1 LLLISL
7 LQHPAIAQ
15 HITGDLQF
23 SVFDS
28 LGQPVPGVNAIITGP
43 NVQGVRGAVSD
54 NLGHCVVLAL
64 SPGKISVRLSHTAYR
79 PVIVDDVLIQ
89 LGKTTSLGEI
99 RLHQRTHD
107 LPELVISGQ
116 RPNIDPRSTTYGSN
130 LRPSDFENLP
140 VDRNYRG
147 MVSLLPQANASYFGD
162 EVNIAGATG
171 FENKYVVD
179 GTEVTDPLIGGS
191 GTNLPYNFIQEVE
204 VKAGGYEA
212 ESRSSLGGLLNVVT
226 YSGTN
231 EIHGSAFGFY
241 TSNRFASQRRIG
253 LSDPTQGGFSDY
265 DVGFGIGGP
274 IILDELW
281 FYLAYNPTFAR
292 RDVDV
297 PGFGISVDRTIMHSF
312 ATKLTWGPSSNLR
325 FTFTTTGDPTNRKA
339 VGRNVGVPP
348 ASLTSPDPYLQN
360 IREGGINVSLDG
372 TYTLGDNLL
381 FEASLARV
389 DRHDTGEPSTE
400 TGNTEVFFNDH
411 TTDVWSGGPSSR
423 WDSFRHSTMA
433 RLGGTILAGSNTVK
447 AGIEYK
453 VNSVNNQYT
462 VHSIDKYGDTTYFE
476 FLGKGFEEVQHRI
489 PSVFLQD
496 VWQVTRDLNV
506 HAGIRWDGQYVI
518 GSNGEVVQ
526 KVTVPLQPRLG
537 FAYVLDT
544 EASQKIF
551 GSYGR
556 FAQEFGLFQSVNY
569 HSDQGYF
576 YGILYNHDPRVSS
589 TGGDTIFGD
598 RQTIS
603 PEVQGLRGQFFDEF
617 SLGYERA
624 VGENLR
630 LSVQGLYRALREV
643 IDEVYLPSED
653 RNHIGNPGRGILSD
667 WPAPQ
672 RNYTALILTIERH
685 QDARFNFLVSY
696 VLSRDY
702 GNYDG
707 LFDAIYHS
715 EFPNGSSAFYDAAS
729 AKQNTTG
736 LVQGDRTHVFKLS
749 GSYRIL
755 PELSAGISFIAQS
768 GTPLSEFEYLYRGI
782 RFLSPRG
789 SAGRTPAIWDLSAR
803 VLYEPPFDD
812 LWRAR
817 FILDVFHIASQRKP
831 VDVDKSHGYLDS
843 YGNFYANSTYG
854 QAYRYQPPM
863 SVRLGMEVNF

>member
-1 LLLISL
+1 
-7 LQHPAIAQ
+7 
-15 HITGDLQF
+15 
-23 SVFDS
+23 
-28 LGQPVPGVNAIITGP
+28 
-43 NVQGVRGAVSD
+43 
-54 NLGHCVVLAL
+54 
-64 SPGKISVRLSHTAYR
+64 
-79 PVIVDDVLIQ
+79 
-89 LGKTTSLGEI
+89 
-99 RLHQRTHD
+99 
-107 LPELVISGQ
+107 
-116 RPNIDPRSTTYGSN
+116 
-130 LRPSDFENLP
+130 
-140 VDRNYRG
+140 
-147 MVSLLPQANASYFGD
+147 MVSLLPQANTSYYGD
-162 EVNIAGATG
+162 EVNIGGATG
-171 FENKYVVD
+171 FENKYFVD
-179 GTEVTDPLIGGS
+179 GVEVTDPLIGAS
-191 GTNLPYNFIQEVE
+191 GTNLPYNFIREIE

-274 IILDELW
+274 IIRDELW
-281 FYLAYNPTFAR
+281 FYVAYNPTFAR

-297 PGFGISVDRTIMHSF
+297 PGFGISVDRTFMHSF
-312 ATKLTWGPSSNLR
+312 ATKLTWGASSKLR
-325 FTFTTTGDPTNRKA
+325 FVLTTTGDPTHRKA

-348 ASLTSPDPYLQN
+348 ASLTSPDPYLQH
-360 IREGGINVSLDG
+360 IVQGGVNLSLQG
-372 TYTLGDNLL
+372 TYTAAQNLL
-381 FEASLARV
+381 IDGSVARV
-389 DRHDTGEPSTE
+389 NRHDTGEPSTE
-400 TGNTEVFFNDH
+400 RGNTEAFFNDH
-411 TTDVWSGGPSSR
+411 TTNVWSGGPMSR
-423 WDSFRHSTMA
+423 WDSFRRSTMA
-433 RLGGTILAGSNTVK
+433 NLGGTILAGSNTVK

-462 VHSIDKYGDTTYFE
+462 VHSIDKFTNQNNDTLYFE
-476 FLGKGFEEVQHRI
+476 SFRKGFEDVQYRI

-496 VWQVTRDLNV
+496 ALQVTRGLNV
-506 HAGIRWDGQYVI
+506 HAGIRWDGQFIV
-518 GSNGEVVQ
+518 GSSGDVLQ

-537 FAYVLDT
+537 FSYVPDE

-551 GSYGR
+551 GSFGR
-556 FAQEFGLFQSVNY
+556 YAQEFGLFQSVNY
-569 HSDQGYF
+569 YSDQGYS
-576 YGILYNHDPRVSS
+576 YGILYDHDPR
-589 TGGDTIFGD
+589 
-598 RQTIS
+598 IS
-603 PEVQGLRGQFFDEF
+603 PAGGITQYNDHQAIYPDVQGLRGQFFDEF

-624 VGENLR
+624 VGMNLR
-630 LSVQGLYRALREV
+630 VSVQGLYRTLRET
-643 IDEVYLPSED
+643 IDEVYFPLED
-653 RNHIGNPGRGILSD
+653 RNYIGNPGKGILSD

-672 RNYTALILTIERH
+672 RRYTALIVTIERH

-736 LVQGDRTHVFKLS
+736 LVQSDRTHVFKLS

-755 PELSAGISFIAQS
+755 PELSAGVSFIAQS
-768 GTPLSEFEYLYRGI
+768 GTPLSEFEYLDHGI
-782 RFLSPRG
+782 RFLAPRG

-803 VLYEPPFDD
+803 LLYELPLDD

-817 FILDVFHIASQRKP
+817 LILDVFHIASQRKL
-831 VDVDKSHGYLDS
+831 VDVDKSQGYVDS
-843 YGNFYANSTYG
+843 NGNFYANSTYG